1 MVRLASAGSE
11 IPVVDYVLID
21 GEKEFRAYLKT
32 FAESDRF
39 IMAVDIEAES
49 NLHAYGEKLCL
60 IQVFD
65 GVDRVIIDPLEMD
78 ADTPRALFE
87 DRAIL
92 KVMYDASSDLSLL
105 KNTSD
110 MEIKSILDLRPAVE
124 LLGYGKKDLHSVL
137 TAELGISLEK
147 KSRFQKH
154 NWTKRPISAQA
165 IDYALNDVAHLLAL
179 KDAIWRKLY
188 ERQLLDTFLL
198 KNLQVQ
204 NKDYTRKAEDRYKR
218 TKGYHS
224 LHGAE
229 RTAFRRAF
237 NVREKYAIALDMPPH
252 NVIGNSDL
260 VRIAGDP
267 EHLDGIRFSKRIG
280 SDAAHDLRRELRV
293 AVSGG

>member
-1 MVRLASAGSE
+1 M
-11 IPVVDYVLID
+11 DYIRID
-21 GEKEFRAYLKT
+21 GKAELGSYLQD
-32 FAESDRF
+32 FAESRRY

-65 GVDRVIIDPLEMD
+65 GVNKVIIDPFEMD
-78 ADTPRALFE
+78 ADAPRALFE
-87 DRAIL
+87 DRNIL

-105 KNTSD
+105 KNTSG

-124 LLGYGKKDLHSVL
+124 LLGYEKKDLHSVL
-137 TAELGISLEK
+137 DAELGISLEK

-154 NWTKRPISAQA
+154 NWTRRPISRQA
-165 IDYALNDVAHLLAL
+165 IEYALNDVAHLLAL

-188 ERQLLDTFLL
+188 ERQLLDAFLL

-204 NKDYTRKAEDRYKR
+204 NKDYTRNPEDRYRR
-218 TKGYHS
+218 TRGYHS
-224 LHGAE
+224 LRGAE

-237 NVREKYAIALDMPPH
+237 DVRDKHAIALDMPPH
-252 NVIGNSDL
+252 NVVGNGDL

-267 EHLDGIRFSKRIG
+267 EHLEDIRFSRGIG
-280 SDAAHDLRRELRV
+280 SDVANALRRELRT
-293 AVSGG
+293 AISGG

>member
-1 MVRLASAGSE
+1 M
-11 IPVVDYVLID
+11 DYIRID
-21 GEKEFRAYLKT
+21 DKAELRSYLQE
-32 FAESDRF
+32 FAESRRY

-65 GVDRVIIDPLEMD
+65 GVNQVIIDPLEMD
-78 ADTPRALFE
+78 VDAPRALFE

-105 KNTSD
+105 KNTSG

-124 LLGYGKKDLHSVL
+124 LLGYEKKDLHSVL
-137 TAELGISLEK
+137 AAELGISLEK

-154 NWTKRPISAQA
+154 NWTRRPISRQA

-188 ERQLLDTFLL
+188 ERQLLDVFLL

-204 NKDYTRKAEDRYKR
+204 NKDYTRNPEDRYKR
-218 TKGYHS
+218 TRGYHN
-224 LHGAE
+224 LRGAQ
-229 RTAFRRAF
+229 RTAFHRAF
-237 NVREKYAIALDMPPH
+237 DVRDKHAMALDMPPH
-252 NVIGNSDL
+252 NVVGNGDL
-260 VRIAGDP
+260 VMIAEDP
-267 EHLDGIRFSKRIG
+267 RHLEDIRFSSRIG
-280 SDAAHDLRRELRV
+280 RDVADALRRELRT
-293 AVSGG
+293 ALSGD